1 VKREQL
7 LSRLRRYCRKS
18 GLVFDSSAKRGKGS
32 HITVRVGDRTTTVKA
47 GELSPGYVG
56 LLLRQLDLPPD
67 ALR

>member
-18 GLVFDSSAKRGKGS
+18 GLAFESSAKRGKGS